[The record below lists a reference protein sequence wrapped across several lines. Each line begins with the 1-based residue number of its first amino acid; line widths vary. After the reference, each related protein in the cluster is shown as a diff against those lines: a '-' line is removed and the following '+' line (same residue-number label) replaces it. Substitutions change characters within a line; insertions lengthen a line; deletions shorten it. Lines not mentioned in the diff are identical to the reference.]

1 MRELGRS
8 CLPVLQAH
16 ALDTSSDA
24 NLDHARLDGM
34 SDINAGLQ
42 AGRALSVQGPDRSRD
57 GEASS
62 QGGSTELGGATS
74 GRQDRANSDI
84 LDEGRVDLGALD
96 ERLEG
101 ADEQVCGRSILESS
115 LAALGE
121 GSSEGRRHDD
131 LENAR

>member
-1 MRELGRS
+1 MREIGRS

-16 ALDTSSDA
+16 ALDTGSDA

-34 SDINAGLQ
+34 SNINAGLQ

-62 QGGSTELGGATS
+62 EGGSTELCGATS
-74 GRQDRANSDI
+74 WRQDRADGDI
-84 LDEGRVDLGALD
+84 LDKGWVDLGAVD

-101 ADEQVCGRSILESS
+101 TNEQVCSRGVLESS

-121 GSSEGRRHDD
+121 GSSQGRRHDD